1 MEALILSLLL
11 APFASGEYRAYELII
26 TNLNTGAERRVLSN
40 FDPTQYRDLHPVLQ
54 EEEITLNAS
63 WMCYGDTSQKPVC
76 PQPEIQRSLP
86 KSDPQ

>member
-11 APFASGEYRAYELII
+11 APYASGEYRAYELVI
-26 TNLNTGAERRVLSN
+26 TNSSTGAQRRVISN
-40 FDPTQYRDLHPVLQ
+40 FDPTQYRDLYPVLQ

-63 WMCYGDTSQKPVC
+63 WMCYGDTSKKPIC
-76 PQPEIQRSLP
+76 PQPESQRSLL